1 MAMQPEYYPGLPED
15 PYMEYLRKLG
25 QFQRSSSDLP
35 YTSLTNL
42 RIENQYPGVRQMP
55 ALPDDPVEV
64 INRNSPS
71 PQSNRLGPQFP
82 AAYSESPVPG
92 TAEMMRARNAL
103 NQDADSRADAMIA
116 EAQQR
121 RNSAQPSAPRMIRPA
136 NPPTNKNSFDFG
148 ISAVPQPSTP
158 AQGLLDTEE
167 PADGG
172 SFFDNPMSMGLIQA
186 GLGLLSAPRYSTN
199 PNDVTLSSALARG
212 LGGFIQGYGGT
223 KKRLTEAERQRIED
237 EYKRSVR
244 DFNQRY
250 MQTQM
255 DATQRRLDNEDE
267 TITEKV
273 LRQQEAEKAKQA
285 IIADILTAEPDA
297 TATRRSALNR
307 MSLEELNAERA
318 VYFPSA
324 ATLQQQEKEKQARER
339 LAELTGQPAEMYE
352 GQSLDKLNAEIL
364 KQFKPD
370 KNESEFGNT
379 ELGRL
384 LQLAVDSGRM
394 TRDEAIE
401 KGLEMTKSVAAPSL
415 QYMQIDPNDPQA
427 GTQLMMV
434 DRNTGMMQPVPGAI
448 QKPSRKDIPLT
459 DVRLYNQFQLTQNQI
474 NQAIGFLSSE
484 DALEGVGPLAG
495 RFRPNWLTSEEG
507 IKLRAL
513 IADLTSE
520 RLNEKFGAALTENE
534 KAIIKNSVPFESDD
548 EKSLRVKL
556 NTLKELFANK
566 MGLIQQQYPID
577 RFQRLPN
584 INAVGLQGV
593 EEAYGD

>member
-1 MAMQPEYYPGLPED
+1 MAFETRSGLPYNPYFDD
-15 PYMEYLRKLG
+15 PYFQLPYLSAAYRKGLADLAQMKADEADRMQG
-25 QFQRSSSDLP
+25 TRHPNLPSSLDYFDDDPTRVIQNQFQ
-35 YTSLTNL
+35 
-42 RIENQYPGVRQMP
+42 QYRDREPVPEPTRPVAVRPPSPAVQSRQMAAPPQQAQGP
-55 ALPDDPVEV
+55 A
-64 INRNSPS
+64 R
-71 PQSNRLGPQFP
+71 P
-82 AAYSESPVPG
+82 ASDTSSFNYQIPATSK
-92 TAEMMRARNAL
+92 
-103 NQDADSRADAMIA
+103 
-116 EAQQR
+116 
-121 RNSAQPSAPRMIRPA
+121 PSA
-136 NPPTNKNSFDFG
+136 
-148 ISAVPQPSTP
+148 P

-167 PADGG
+167 PAD
-172 SFFDNPMSMGLIQA
+172 STSWYDDPTRMGLLQA
-186 GLGLLSAPRYSTN
+186 GLGLMSAPRYSTN

-212 LGGFIQGYGGT
+212 LGGYIQGYGGT
-223 KKRLTEAERQRIED
+223 KKRLSEEERQKIED

-267 TITEKV
+267 TITQKV
-273 LRQQEAEKAKQA
+273 LKQKEAEKAKQA

-297 TATRRSALNR
+297 TATRKSALNR
-307 MSLEELNAERA
+307 MTLEELNAERI

-339 LAELTGQPAEMYE
+339 LAELTGQPAETYE

-370 KNESEFGNT
+370 KNESEFGTT
-379 ELGRL
+379 ELGRF

-401 KGLEMTKSVAAPSL
+401 KGLEMTKSSAAPSL

>member
-1 MAMQPEYYPGLPED
+1 MAMLPEYYPGLPED

-42 RIENQYPGVRQMP
+42 RIENQYPGGRLP

-64 INRNSPS
+64 VNRNRAL
-71 PQSNRLGPQFP
+71 PQFNRFGPQFP

-92 TAEMMRARNAL
+92 TAEMMRARDEL
-103 NQDADSRADAMIA
+103 NEDADRRADAMIA

-121 RNSAQPSAPRMIRPA
+121 RSRPRPVQPIT
-136 NPPTNKNSFDFG
+136 PPTNKDSFDFG
-148 ISAVPQPSTP
+148 ISAAPKTP
-158 AQGLLDTEE
+158 AVKTTGLLDTEE
-167 PADGG
+167 PAGG
-172 SFFDNPMSMGLIQA
+172 ESFYDDPMRMGLLQA
-186 GLGLLSAPRYSTN
+186 GLGLMSAPRYSTN

-223 KKRLTEAERQRIED
+223 KKRLSEAERQKLED
-237 EYKRSVR
+237 EYQRSVR

-255 DATQRRLDNEDE
+255 DATQKRLDNDE
-267 TITEKV
+267 KTTTEKV
-273 LRQQEAEKAKQA
+273 LQKEQEKTQKQA

-307 MSLEELNAERA
+307 MPLEELNAERA

-324 ATLQQQEKEKQARER
+324 ATLQQQEKERMARER
-339 LAELTGQPAEMYE
+339 LAGLTGQPAETYE
-352 GQSLDKLNAEIL
+352 GQPLDKLNAEIL

-401 KGLEMTKSVAAPSL
+401 KGLEMTKSGAAPSL

>member
-339 LAELTGQPAEMYE
+339 LAELTGQPAETYE
-352 GQSLDKLNAEIL
+352 GQPLDKLNAEIL
-364 KQFKPD
+364 KQSEPKPQS
-370 KNESEFGNT
+370 NLFGDSLQAQAAQYLID
-379 ELGRL
+379 EQGADPQ
-384 LQLAVDSGRM
+384 QLAERIMEGRS
-394 TRDEAIE
+394 TPQVIN
-401 KGLEMTKSVAAPSL
+401 VPV
-415 QYMQIDPNDPQA
+415 DPNDPTK
-427 GTQLMMV
+427 GSRLMLL
-434 DRNTGMMQPVPGAI
+434 DRNNLAMDEIPGGTTVPPKKEINAT
-448 QKPSRKDIPLT
+448 DI
-459 DVRLYNQFQLTQNQI
+459 RNYNDYQITLNQI
-474 NQAIGFLSSE
+474 DQSIGLLKDEEAIK
-484 DALEGVGPLAG
+484 GVGNIQGYYPGVVIPA
-495 RFRPNWLTSEEG
+495 
-507 IKLRAL
+507 KAKQLRAL
-513 IADLTSE
+513 MADLTSD
-520 RLNEKFGAALTENE
+520 RLNEKFGAALTKQEFDRI
-534 KAIIKNSVPFESDD
+534 KAAVPLETDS
-548 EKSLRVKL
+548 EETLQVKL
-556 NTLKELFANK
+556 NTLKDIFQNK
-566 MGLIQQQYPID
+566 L
-577 RFQRLPN
+577 
-584 INAVGLQGV
+584 
-593 EEAYGD
+593 

>member
-1 MAMQPEYYPGLPED
+1 
-15 PYMEYLRKLG
+15 MEYLRKLG

-42 RIENQYPGVRQMP
+42 RIENQYPGGRLP

-64 INRNSPS
+64 MNRNRAL
-71 PQSNRLGPQFP
+71 PQFNRLSPQFP

-92 TAEMMRARNAL
+92 TAEMMRARDAL
-103 NQDADSRADAMIA
+103 NEDADRRADAMIA

-121 RNSAQPSAPRMIRPA
+121 RSRPRPVQPITPPSMGAPPSTGNVRLPVRPQ
-136 NPPTNKNSFDFG
+136 T
-148 ISAVPQPSTP
+148 SAVQT
-158 AQGLLDTEE
+158 AGLLDTEDAPE
-167 PADGG
+167 SGNSWYD
-172 SFFDNPMSMGLIQA
+172 DPMRMGLLQA
-186 GLGLLSAPRYSTN
+186 GLGLMSAPQYSTN

-223 KKRLTEAERQRIED
+223 KKRLSEAERQKLED
-237 EYKRSVR
+237 EYQRSVR

-255 DATQRRLDNEDE
+255 DATQKRLDNDE
-267 TITEKV
+267 KTTTEKV
-273 LRQQEAEKAKQA
+273 LQKEQEKTQKQA
-285 IIADILTAEPDA
+285 IIAEILTAEPDA
-297 TATRRSALNR
+297 TATRKSALNR

-324 ATLQQQEKEKQARER
+324 ATLQQQEKERMARER
-339 LAELTGQPAEMYE
+339 LAGLTGQPAETYE
-352 GQSLDKLNAEIL
+352 GQPLDKLNAEIL

-401 KGLEMTKSVAAPSL
+401 KGLEMTKSGAAPSL

-495 RFRPNWLTSEEG
+495 RFRPNWLTSKEG

>member
-1 MAMQPEYYPGLPED
+1 MAYLNPNEQATKEFLRQLRDEEARRLYLLRAGRGNVYTPEPIAASFPAPRTAMDLIGSGMQSDQIRSLER
-15 PYMEYLRKLG
+15 MG
-25 QFQRSSSDLP
+25 QAVTPMSSLQS
-35 YTSLTNL
+35 
-42 RIENQYPGVRQMP
+42 
-55 ALPDDPVEV
+55 DPVEV
-64 INRNSPS
+64 IQQSASATRPVAVRPPS
-71 PQSNRLGPQFP
+71 PAVQYRKMTPPPQQ
-82 AAYSESPVPG
+82 EQG
-92 TAEMMRARNAL
+92 
-103 NQDADSRADAMIA
+103 
-116 EAQQR
+116 
-121 RNSAQPSAPRMIRPA
+121 PA
-136 NPPTNKNSFDFG
+136 NPATNKNSFDFG
-148 ISAVPQPSTP
+148 ISAVPQPPTA

-167 PADGG
+167 PAEGG
-172 SFFDNPMSMGLIQA
+172 SFYDDPMRMGLLQA
-186 GLGLLSAPRYSTN
+186 GLGLLSAPQYSTN
-199 PNDVTLSSALARG
+199 PNDVTLGSALARG
-212 LGGFIQGYGGT
+212 LGGFVQGYGTT
-223 KKRLTEAERQRIED
+223 KKRLSEAERQKLED
-237 EYKRSVR
+237 DYQRSVR

-255 DATQRRLDNEDE
+255 DATQKRLDNDE
-267 TITEKV
+267 KTTTEKV
-273 LRQQEAEKAKQA
+273 LQKEQEKTQKQA

-324 ATLQQQEKEKQARER
+324 ATLQQQEKERMARER
-339 LAELTGQPAEMYE
+339 LAELTGQPAETYE
-352 GQSLDKLNAEIL
+352 GQPLDKLNAEIL

-401 KGLEMTKSVAAPSL
+401 KGLEMTKSGAAPSL

>member
-1 MAMQPEYYPGLPED
+1 MAFETKSGMPYNPYFDD
-15 PYMEYLRKLG
+15 PY
-25 QFQRSSSDLP
+25 FQLP
-35 YTSLTNL
+35 FL
-42 RIENQYPGVRQMP
+42 
-55 ALPDDPVEV
+55 
-64 INRNSPS
+64 
-71 PQSNRLGPQFP
+71 P
-82 AAYSESPVPG
+82 AAYRKG
-92 TAEMMRARNAL
+92 LGDFAGMRAS
-103 NQDADSRADAMIA
+103 DADRLRKAMMP
-116 EAQQR
+116 
-121 RNSAQPSAPRMIRPA
+121 NVPSSLDYFDDDPARMIQNQFQQFRDREPVTPPTRPQSVLPSPPQQAQGPA
-136 NPPTNKNSFDFG
+136 NPPRDTRSFNYN
-148 ISAVPQPSTP
+148 IPTAPKTSAVQT
-158 AQGLLDTEE
+158 AGLLDTEDAPE
-167 PADGG
+167 SDT
-172 SFFDNPMSMGLIQA
+172 SWYDDPMRMGLLQA
-186 GLGLLSAPRYSTN
+186 GLGLMSAPRYSTN

-212 LGGFIQGYGGT
+212 LGGFVQGYGGT
-223 KKRLTEAERQRIED
+223 KKRLSDEERQKLED

-255 DATQRRLDNEDE
+255 DATQKRLDNDE
-267 TITEKV
+267 KTTTEKV
-273 LRQQEAEKAKQA
+273 LQKEQEKTQKQA
-285 IIADILTAEPDA
+285 IIAEILTAEPDA

-324 ATLQQQEKEKQARER
+324 ATLQQQEKERMARER
-339 LAELTGQPAEMYE
+339 LAGLTGQPAETYE
-352 GQSLDKLNAEIL
+352 GQPLDKLNAEIL

-401 KGLEMTKSVAAPSL
+401 KGLEMTKSGAAPSL

>member
-1 MAMQPEYYPGLPED
+1 MTMLPEYYPGLPED

-42 RIENQYPGVRQMP
+42 RIENQYPGGRLP

-64 INRNSPS
+64 MNRNRAL
-71 PQSNRLGPQFP
+71 PQFNRLSPQFP

-92 TAEMMRARNAL
+92 TAEMMRARDAL
-103 NQDADSRADAMIA
+103 NEDADRRADAMIA

-121 RNSAQPSAPRMIRPA
+121 RSRPRPVQPITPPSMGAPPSTGNVRLPVRPQ
-136 NPPTNKNSFDFG
+136 T
-148 ISAVPQPSTP
+148 SAVQT
-158 AQGLLDTEE
+158 AGLLDTEDAPE
-167 PADGG
+167 SGNSWYD
-172 SFFDNPMSMGLIQA
+172 DPMRMGLLQA
-186 GLGLLSAPRYSTN
+186 GLGLMSAPQYSTN

-223 KKRLTEAERQRIED
+223 KKRLSEAERQKLED
-237 EYKRSVR
+237 EYQRSVR

-255 DATQRRLDNEDE
+255 DATQKRLDNDE
-267 TITEKV
+267 KTTTEKV
-273 LRQQEAEKAKQA
+273 LQKEQEKTQKQA
-285 IIADILTAEPDA
+285 IIAEILTAEPDA
-297 TATRRSALNR
+297 TATRKSALNR

-324 ATLQQQEKEKQARER
+324 ATLQQQEKERMARER
-339 LAELTGQPAEMYE
+339 LAGLTGQPAETYE
-352 GQSLDKLNAEIL
+352 GQPLDKLNAEIL

-401 KGLEMTKSVAAPSL
+401 KGLEMTKSGAAPSL

-495 RFRPNWLTSEEG
+495 RFRPNWLTSKEG